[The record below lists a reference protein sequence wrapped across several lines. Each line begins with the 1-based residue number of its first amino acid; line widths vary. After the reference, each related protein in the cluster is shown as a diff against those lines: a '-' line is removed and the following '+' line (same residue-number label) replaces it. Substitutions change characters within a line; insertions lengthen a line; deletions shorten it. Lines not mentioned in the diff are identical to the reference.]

1 MNIVRSIS
9 GVLAAV
15 ALALVPVVVSAS
27 DDAGASK
34 GRSAAGAVAKQAEP
48 ASQFAALK
56 GVKAERMSS
65 SELTAIKGQHVH
77 FVTISNGKLHL
88 AGDIKTENNWSN
100 EWGGTDGHAVAPS
113 YKGLCVAH
121 GNGSI
126 FIPTGPPGTPV
137 TLQCPAGS

>member
-1 MNIVRSIS
+1 MTRTKKWVSA
-9 GVLAAV
+9 GLV
-15 ALALVPVVVSAS
+15 ALALAVAPVMLSAS
-27 DDAGASK
+27 DNAIAATDQKAST
-34 GRSAAGAVAKQAEP
+34 AK
-48 ASQFAALK
+48 FTALK
-56 GVKAERMSS
+56 GVKAAPMSS
-65 SELTAIKGQHVH
+65 KELDAVKGQHVH

-88 AGDIKTENNWSN
+88 AGDVKTENNWSN

>member
-1 MNIVRSIS
+1 VRTKGS
-9 GVLAAV
+9 VLAGFV
-15 ALALVPVVVSAS
+15 ALALAIAPAILSAS
-27 DDAGASK
+27 DDAT
-34 GRSAAGAVAKQAEP
+34 AVKDQKVSTAKF
-48 ASQFAALK
+48 SALK
-56 GVKAERMSS
+56 DVKAVPMSS
-65 SELTAIKGQHVH
+65 TELKAVKGQHVH
-77 FVTISNGKLHL
+77 FITISNGKLHL

-100 EWGGTDGHAVAPS
+100 EWGGTDGQPVAPS

>member
-1 MNIVRSIS
+1 MLAAI
-9 GVLAAV
+9 VLATAPV
-15 ALALVPVVVSAS
+15 ALSAS
-27 DDAGASK
+27 DNAVPSKDGKVTQGATVEKAPSTT
-34 GRSAAGAVAKQAEP
+34 
-48 ASQFAALK
+48 FATLK
-56 GVKAERMSS
+56 GVKAAPMSS
-65 SELTAIKGQHVH
+65 SELDTVKGLHVH
-77 FVTISNGKLHL
+77 FITIKNGKLHL

-100 EWGGTDGHAVAPS
+100 EWGGTDGVPVAPS